1 MAIKDDLKVYL
12 NEQIG
17 KKASPIF
24 LKRALTAIEEAPN
37 DKNSLISAAEKVSK
51 MISLF
56 IDKGLASEV
65 LDGFKSKIDKGV

>member
-1 MAIKDDLKVYL
+1 MAIKDDLKLYL

-24 LKRALTAIEEAPN
+24 LKRALTLIEESAT
-37 DKNSLISAAEKVSK
+37 DKESLISSAEKVSK

-56 IDKGLASEV
+56 IDKSLASEV
-65 LDGFKSKIDKGV
+65 LNGLKSKID